1 MSNSAGS
8 PKRSNRC
15 PAQTKLGKSCRAA
28 PTEGGLCYFHAYP
41 KKASELGR
49 KGGSSRKR
57 QPPSEASVT
66 PLPALNNV
74 TDVGELT
81 DRLIEEAYR
90 GQLDPQ
96 SARSMVNLLGLK
108 VRLLELNPQGDAR
121 VPLPRSGNIKEI
133 YQAEWL
139 RKQYREW
146 DEELKVKHADKFPKP
161 GD

>member
-1 MSNSAGS
+1 MSDSAS
-8 PKRSNRC
+8 VVKRRNHC
-15 PAQTKLGKSCRAA
+15 PAQTKLGKACRAA
-28 PTEGGLCYFHAYP
+28 PTEGGLCYFHANP

-57 QPPSEASVT
+57 QLPSEASVI

-74 TDVGELT
+74 IDVGELT

-96 SARSMVNLLGLK
+96 SARGIVNLLGLK

-133 YQAEWL
+133 YQAEWV

-146 DEELKVKHADKFPKP
+146 DEELKVKYADKFPKR